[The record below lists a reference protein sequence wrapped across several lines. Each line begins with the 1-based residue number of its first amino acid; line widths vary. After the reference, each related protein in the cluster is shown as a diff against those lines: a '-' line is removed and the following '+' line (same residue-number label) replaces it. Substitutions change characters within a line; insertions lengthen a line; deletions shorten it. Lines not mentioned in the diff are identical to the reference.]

1 MSPEMP
7 YTLTMALQN
16 YLPVLLFALGLWW
29 ATQVVAI
36 LAPSSLRLAQ
46 LGTLLITIGGLSKA
60 TWKLLMATTNGSM
73 NVVWLSNSLFIW
85 LAPGF
90 ILIATALWATV
101 RSGDSDQKR
110 WRLPLALISMMLGTA
125 LLLALAF
132 PTARYW
138 NSVLLGVTTL
148 TNFVVAGIMIRH
160 ARRHHAHWIAF
171 LFAFNLVGLLVLA
184 RIAAIPHTWFW
195 QWVEQLTNTFVSGAF
210 AYAAYHLLRLERP
223 MVEKRL
229 LV

>member
-1 MSPEMP
+1 MSPETP

-29 ATQVVAI
+29 ATQLVAK
-36 LAPSSLRLAQ
+36 LAPSSLRVAQ
-46 LGTLLITIGGLSKA
+46 LGTLFITIGGLSKA

-73 NVVWLSNSLFIW
+73 NVTWLSNSLFIW

-90 ILIATALWATV
+90 VLMATALWATV
-101 RSGDSDQKR
+101 RPADSSQKHGG
-110 WRLPLALISMMLGTA
+110 LPLVVIGIIFGIAIT
-125 LLLALAF
+125 LAFAF
-132 PTARYW
+132 PTTRYW
-138 NSVLLGVTTL
+138 NSILLGVTTL
-148 TNFVVAGIMIRH
+148 TNFAVAGIMIRH

-195 QWVEQLTNTFVSGAF
+195 QWVEQMTNTIVSGAF

-223 MVEKRL
+223 MMVRRL

>member
-1 MSPEMP
+1 MSSEMP

-16 YLPVLLFALGLWW
+16 YLPVLLFALGLGW

-46 LGTLLITIGGLSKA
+46 LGTLFITIGGLSKA

-90 ILIATALWATV
+90 VLMATALWTTV
-101 RSGDSDQKR
+101 RPVDSSQKR
-110 WRLPLALISMMLGTA
+110 WGLSFTVIGITFGTA
-125 LLLALAF
+125 IILAFAF

-148 TNFVVAGIMIRH
+148 TNFIVAGIMIRH
-160 ARRHHAHWIAF
+160 ARRHHAHRIAF
-171 LFAFNLVGLLVLA
+171 WFAFNLVGLLVLA

-195 QWVEQLTNTFVSGAF
+195 QWIEQLTNTLVSGAF
-210 AYAAYHLLRLERP
+210 AYATYHLLRLERP
-223 MVEKRL
+223 MMVKRL